1 MSYSFVILGREAANE
16 SPPIVSGRLPCPY
29 SADRIPLTVPGHE
42 CPGYVTRCLPATVGQ
57 PLSFLVQQGW
67 VENPTYDYSIQPRS
81 PCARFVGAG
90 LRPAPTA
97 NRRATTPLVSS
108 RATWPQRQAVH
119 SQAQVE
125 TCAWGAS
132 PPGDKSPGCIIRCP
146 VHPRIRRA
154 MLLQAVE
161 RLF

>member
-57 PLSFLVQQGW
+57 PPSFLVQQRW

-81 PCARFVGAG
+81 PCARSVGAG

-97 NRRATTPLVSS
+97 NRWATTPLVPS
-108 RATWPQRQAVH
+108 RATWPQRQA
-119 SQAQVE
+119 
-125 TCAWGAS
+125 S
-132 PPGDKSPGCIIRCP
+132 PPGDKSPGYIIRCP

-154 MLLQAVE
+154 MVE
-161 RLF
+161 TPRRGVSTAA

>member
-1 MSYSFVILGREAANE
+1 MRRVIQESLGWECNHIRGCSSVLGQVSYLFVILGREAANE

-57 PLSFLVQQGW
+57 PPSFLVQQRW

-97 NRRATTPLVSS
+97 NRRATTPLVPS

-119 SQAQVE
+119 SQAQV
-125 TCAWGAS
+125 
-132 PPGDKSPGCIIRCP
+132 
-146 VHPRIRRA
+146 
-154 MLLQAVE
+154 
-161 RLF
+161 